1 MAIQKILIEAHSIIT
16 LISFVTFIG
25 IVWWSYF
32 RKQPKDFDEAAL
44 SPFADDQ
51 EQLDKVK
58 AQLDARERHHG

>member
-25 IVWWSYF
+25 IVWWSYI
-32 RKQPKDFDEAAL
+32 RKRPKDFDEAAL
-44 SPFADDQ
+44 LPFADDQ

-58 AQLDARERHHG
+58 AQLDAREPHHG

>member
-25 IVWWSYF
+25 IVWWSYI
-32 RKQPKDFDEAAL
+32 RKRPKDFDEAAL
-44 SPFADDQ
+44 LPFADDQ

-58 AQLDARERHHG
+58 AQLNARERHHG